1 MCNTGHYSIHKA
13 RGQGGLRI
21 PRNGGLN
28 STLMADSVP
37 PPCAR
42 PNLGFAVGQPVFAHP
57 QVWNATDVQ
66 APEWAE
72 AIHAQVLERHVHR
85 GIEHDDVPPH
95 AVGVQTTG
103 QLAVP
108 ELGDVNKAQLI
119 QGQVT
124 KLAHKQR
131 VSLLRLGLE
140 LAAVCGR
147 VFAHVNAI
155 RI

>member
-21 PRNGGLN
+21 PRNGGLH

-42 PNLGFAVGQPVFAHP
+42 PNLGFAVGQAVFAHP

-72 AIHAQVLERHVHR
+72 SVHVRVLERHVHH
-85 GIEHDDVPPH
+85 GIEHVDVPPH
-95 AVGVQTTG
+95 AVGVQPTG

-108 ELGDVNKAQLI
+108 ELGDVNMAQFI
-119 QGQVT
+119 QGHVA
-124 KLAHKQR
+124 KLGHK
-131 VSLLRLGLE
+131 
-140 LAAVCGR
+140 
-147 VFAHVNAI
+147 
-155 RI
+155 